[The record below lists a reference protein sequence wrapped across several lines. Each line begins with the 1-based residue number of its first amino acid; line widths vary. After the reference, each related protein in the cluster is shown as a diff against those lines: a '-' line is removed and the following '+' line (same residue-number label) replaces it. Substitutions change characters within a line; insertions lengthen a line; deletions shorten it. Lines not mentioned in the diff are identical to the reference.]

1 MTDQPPVTLTQVACE
16 LDCTTQLLRRW
27 YPTQCARIVQRAKD
41 KNIDWSTVEHA
52 LQEAM
57 HLQSPPFPSVNE
69 LARQFGAPDQAL
81 RTRFPD
87 ICRTLSAR
95 YQMKYWA
102 TVQQQLEEILTEE
115 SPPSLEEVS
124 RQLGCSA
131 SILKWRFPEL
141 CQEIVQR
148 YAAFRQERSL
158 QRKQQLCKEIQQAIQ
173 DLHEQGIYPSKYKT
187 QRYINKPMVFM
198 EPTCSEA
205 WRAAMKELGYSID
218 DDEQSTDESTS

>member
-16 LDCTTQLLRRW
+16 LDCTPQLLKKW

-41 KNIDWSTVEHA
+41 KNIDWVTIEHA

-57 HLQSPPFPSVNE
+57 QLQSPPFPSVNE

-148 YAAFRQERSL
+148 YAAFRQERSW
-158 QRKQQLCKEIQQAIQ
+158 QRKQQLCEEIQQVVR
-173 DLHEQGIYPSKYKT
+173 DLHEQGIYPNKAKT
-187 QRYINKPMVFM
+187 QRYMNKPMVFM